1 MITIIV
7 LTVIATTA
15 LIPLTAGLKDALSVG
30 TPVTRVDIC
39 QRVCYDRVMAT
50 IEELA
55 EFEIPESWTITFET
69 EDPDEVDEDPRW
81 YYTEGELCVNGIV
94 QAKSNLEL

>member
-1 MITIIV
+1 M
-7 LTVIATTA
+7 A
-15 LIPLTAGLKDALSVG
+15 LIPLTAGLSVVPSVG
-30 TPVTRVDIC
+30 ISVTRVDIYPT
-39 QRVCYDRVMAT
+39 VCYDRVMT
-50 IEELA
+50 TTEELV

-81 YYTEGELCVNGIV
+81 HYTEGELYVNGLT